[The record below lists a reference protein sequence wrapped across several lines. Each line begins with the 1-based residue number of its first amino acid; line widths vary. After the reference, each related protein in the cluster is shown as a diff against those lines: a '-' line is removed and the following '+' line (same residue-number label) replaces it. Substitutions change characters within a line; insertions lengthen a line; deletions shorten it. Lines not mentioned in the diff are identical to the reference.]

1 LPLIPLALRMEA
13 ALLAD
18 CSKADGT
25 TALDFLVLEEF
36 VDDDVDELE
45 ELAVLEEADVAG
57 LLAVGCTG

>member
-1 LPLIPLALRMEA
+1 MPLALRMEA

-25 TALDFLVLEEF
+25 TALDFLVLDEEF
-36 VDDDVDELE
+36 VDELE

>member
-1 LPLIPLALRMEA
+1 MPLALRMEA

-25 TALDFLVLEEF
+25 TALDFLVLDEEF